1 MLDKRFLDP
10 SLGLRKSF
18 YNGVVYWIFGTES
31 LLSIKDFGLGVC
43 GMGSTLRRRRWS
55 TELILNAVL
64 VRTTKT
70 LYKEDGRHGKEGRQ
84 KQSLLSSPMFL
95 LCSQGIL
102 SCS

>member
-1 MLDKRFLDP
+1 M
-10 SLGLRKSF
+10 GLPKSF

-55 TELILNAVL
+55 TELMLNAVL

-70 LYKEDGRHGKEGRQ
+70 LYKEKEDMGRREDKSKR
-84 KQSLLSSPMFL
+84 SS
-95 LCSQGIL
+95 
-102 SCS
+102 